1 MQEGVA
7 QMKGIIVFD
16 DGGMNQASIGL
27 DNIQVDPDLFGAFI
41 AAIQAYAKRYVGS
54 EMREVTYSNIRLMV
68 GRAGPYHVVTLHSID
83 DVDADWNHSATLNVL
98 ETEDYVLD
106 DEHLSILNE
115 LLTGEV
121 LSQHE
126 VVTGIDT
133 LTSIKGQ

>member
-1 MQEGVA
+1 MQEEVA
-7 QMKGIIVFD
+7 QVKGIIVFD

-54 EMREVTYSNIRLMV
+54 EMREVTYSNVRLMV

-121 LSQHE
+121 LSPHE
-126 VVTGIDT
+126 VETGIDT